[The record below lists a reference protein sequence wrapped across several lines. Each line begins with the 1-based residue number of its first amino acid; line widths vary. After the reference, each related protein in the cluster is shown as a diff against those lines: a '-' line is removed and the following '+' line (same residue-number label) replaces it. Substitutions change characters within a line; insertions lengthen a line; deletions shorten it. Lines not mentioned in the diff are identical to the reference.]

1 MTAFI
6 VDKSASKVLDIPCE
20 RVEVWKYL
28 IALTLAGGVKRYF
41 SQGEYRFVGSSY

>member
-6 VDKSASKVLDIPCE
+6 VDKQKAEVLSIPCQK
-20 RVEVWKYL
+20 VEVWKYL
-28 IALTLAGGVKRYF
+28 IAITVDGCKRYF